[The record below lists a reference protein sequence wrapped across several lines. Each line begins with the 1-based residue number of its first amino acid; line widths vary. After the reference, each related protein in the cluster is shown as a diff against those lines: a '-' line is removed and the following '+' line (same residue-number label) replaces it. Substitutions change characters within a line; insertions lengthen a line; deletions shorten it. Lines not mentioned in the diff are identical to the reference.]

1 MKLRFSIRILLELNL
16 VVYCLSKSIYPENI
30 PFKAAGQRQAEL
42 KIMNKHIKVK
52 IKFSENDDGMETFEI
67 KLEVNGNQ
75 ESYYSMEPVDSNTE
89 HQLVFTI

>member
-1 MKLRFSIRILLELNL
+1 
-16 VVYCLSKSIYPENI
+16 
-30 PFKAAGQRQAEL
+30 
-42 KIMNKHIKVK
+42 MNKHIKVK